1 MFCLLKIAYD
11 DTFHGFQTQ
20 PGIRTVQ
27 GEILRALNPLGI
39 RKVLSSSRTDS
50 HVRSAATVIEVEY
63 DDVLKL
69 CKVVDSLSGIAV
81 TAYFASNEFIN
92 LRSGIEKEYWY
103 VSPHATDPL
112 KLSCAIN
119 EFLNGNLSNFSRD
132 RNKRVA
138 IEKIAN
144 FNGNSYTL
152 LIFSGKS
159 FSWNFV
165 RISAETI
172 IRRSIGQV
180 SDEEWQEML
189 RGKKTSR
196 FKGRPENLVLANVK
210 TNIPFIPYASSKIL
224 TIRSSILPL
233 IAWSSFLDNSVKEF
247 LEKAPL

>member
-27 GEILRALNPLGI
+27 GEILRGLKPLGI
-39 RKVLSSSRTDS
+39 TKVLSSSRTDS

-63 DDVLKL
+63 DDVSKL
-69 CKVVDSLSGIAV
+69 CKVVDSLRGIAV
-81 TAYFASNEFIN
+81 TAYFVSNEFIN

-103 VSPHATDPL
+103 ISPLTTDPV
-112 KLSCAIN
+112 KLSYTIN
-119 EFLNGNLSNFSRD
+119 EFLNGNISNFSRD
-132 RNKRVA
+132 RNKKVM

-144 FNGNSYTL
+144 FNGSSYTL
-152 LIFSGKS
+152 LIFSGRS

-196 FKGRPENLVLANVK
+196 FKGKPENLILANIK
-210 TNIPFIPYASSKIL
+210 TNIPFIPYASSKIPK
-224 TIRSSILPL
+224 IRSSVLPL
-233 IAWSSFLDNSVKEF
+233 IVWLGFLDNSVKEF
-247 LEKAPL
+247 VEKAPL